1 MKKNQKHIRYWILGI
16 LFVIVLL
23 LKLIPGGNTFY
34 AHKIYP
40 VVGTILSNIS
50 SLFPFAVSDFFVIA
64 SIVWLIGYPVYAF
77 IKHLSWKQVLIKMGA
92 FLALLFV
99 WFYWAWGLNYGQD
112 NYYQRTHTRPVQ
124 YDEEIF
130 RDFIDRYIQ
139 SLNENYMKIAETD
152 ENVIRQSVMDAYS
165 KFGFNRIS
173 NNHPKV
179 KTMLYTPL
187 ASMVGVTGSMA
198 PFFVEFTLNGDLLP
212 HQYAATYAHEY
223 AHLQGIT
230 SEREASFYAY
240 LTTTRSENQAIR
252 FSGYY
257 SVLSYVLRNA
267 RQLLGTDSYGDM
279 IKRIRPEIRDLYDA
293 DYAYWRAKYSEFI
306 GKAQDHLFDFYLKSN
321 KEPSGRKSYSEV
333 IGLIISYEINN
344 KELCIQ
350 EKNK

>member
-130 RDFIDRYIQ
+130 RDFI
-139 SLNENYMKIAETD
+139 
-152 ENVIRQSVMDAYS
+152 
-165 KFGFNRIS
+165 
-173 NNHPKV
+173 
-179 KTMLYTPL
+179 
-187 ASMVGVTGSMA
+187 GSA
-198 PFFVEFTLNGDLLP
+198 GCAFILCN
-212 HQYAATYAHEY
+212 QYC
-223 AHLQGIT
+223 
-230 SEREASFYAY
+230 F
-240 LTTTRSENQAIR
+240 
-252 FSGYY
+252 
-257 SVLSYVLRNA
+257 
-267 RQLLGTDSYGDM
+267 
-279 IKRIRPEIRDLYDA
+279 
-293 DYAYWRAKYSEFI
+293 
-306 GKAQDHLFDFYLKSN
+306 
-321 KEPSGRKSYSEV
+321 
-333 IGLIISYEINN
+333 
-344 KELCIQ
+344 
-350 EKNK
+350 

>member
-1 MKKNQKHIRYWILGI
+1 
-16 LFVIVLL
+16 
-23 LKLIPGGNTFY
+23 
-34 AHKIYP
+34 
-40 VVGTILSNIS
+40 
-50 SLFPFAVSDFFVIA
+50 
-64 SIVWLIGYPVYAF
+64 
-77 IKHLSWKQVLIKMGA
+77 
-92 FLALLFV
+92 
-99 WFYWAWGLNYGQD
+99 
-112 NYYQRTHTRPVQ
+112 
-124 YDEEIF
+124 
-130 RDFIDRYIQ
+130 
-139 SLNENYMKIAETD
+139 
-152 ENVIRQSVMDAYS
+152 
-165 KFGFNRIS
+165 
-173 NNHPKV
+173 
-179 KTMLYTPL
+179 MLYTPL

-240 LTTTRSENQAIR
+240 LTTTHSENQAIR